1 MDEPKKPRRK
11 KAAPKILHCSFCEKS
26 QHEVRKLIAKGGD
39 FTNPSVLICDEC
51 IDLCNEIISEEEF
64 ERAKAE
70 PAKLTAYILKQQE
83 AMRDHQ
89 ERIID
94 AARILG
100 ATLAPGSDTRH

>member
-51 IDLCNEIISEEEF
+51 VGLCNEIIWEGGQTEALDS
-64 ERAKAE
+64 RALVSYLLDQHKVVKDA
-70 PAKLTAYILKQQE
+70 
-83 AMRDHQ
+83 Q
-89 ERIID
+89 ERIN
-94 AARILG
+94 AAMMKL
-100 ATLAPGSDTRH
+100 AVTLSPTTDTPQ